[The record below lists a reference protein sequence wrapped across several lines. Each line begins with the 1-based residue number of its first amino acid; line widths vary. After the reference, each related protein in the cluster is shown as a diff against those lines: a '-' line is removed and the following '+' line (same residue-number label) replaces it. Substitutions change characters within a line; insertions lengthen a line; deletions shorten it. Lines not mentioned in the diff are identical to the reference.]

1 MTSRNLVLSFSRIE
15 TLFPYLSSNL
25 TPLKHYLYTTDTM
38 VNITHNN
45 TRGSISQIRAS
56 GLSIIVFLGDCGRL
70 VIQSVRFA
78 LKGEVNFGSTLS
90 QMAAIGVDSIPI
102 AMITTLSTG
111 AVFAFYTAGLFV
123 RFGATGF
130 LGGTLTLSFLMELG
144 PLLAGVTVAARSGAA
159 IAAEIG
165 SMVVTE
171 QVDALKSMAVSPVRY
186 LVAPRLFAAILM
198 MPFIGVVADL
208 TGVFGCFMMSV
219 ANGVPG
225 VTFIESAHRMVSE
238 TEMLKGLIKTV
249 VFGAIITV
257 VSCRQGLRTKGG
269 AVGVGQSTTSS
280 VVLCV
285 VLIFISDFFLAQMLA
300 APTFRGQ

>member
-1 MTSRNLVLSFSRIE
+1 
-15 TLFPYLSSNL
+15 
-25 TPLKHYLYTTDTM
+25 M
-38 VNITHNN
+38 VNLASNN
-45 TRGSISQIRAS
+45 SDNVFSQLQEILVSA
-56 GLSIIVFLGDCGRL
+56 LAFLGDCGTLIAR
-70 VIQSVRFA
+70 SFTFA
-78 LKGEVNFGSTLS
+78 VSGKVNVPYTLS
-90 QMAAIGVDSIPI
+90 QMSAIGVDSIPI

-123 RFGATGF
+123 KFGATSF

-171 QVDALKSMAVSPVRY
+171 QVDALRSMAVSPVRY
-186 LVAPRLFAAILM
+186 LVAPRLIAAIVM
-198 MPFIGVVADL
+198 MPFVCVVADIA
-208 TGVFGCFMMSV
+208 GVFGCYLMSA

-225 VTFIESAHRMVSE
+225 PTFIESAHRMVSE
-238 TEMLKGLIKTV
+238 TEMLKGLVKTA
-249 VFGAIITV
+249 VFGAIIAV
-257 VSCRQGLRTKGG
+257 ISCRQGLKTKGG

-280 VVLCV
+280 VVLCIV
-285 VLIFISDFFLAQMLA
+285 WIFISDFFLAQMLA